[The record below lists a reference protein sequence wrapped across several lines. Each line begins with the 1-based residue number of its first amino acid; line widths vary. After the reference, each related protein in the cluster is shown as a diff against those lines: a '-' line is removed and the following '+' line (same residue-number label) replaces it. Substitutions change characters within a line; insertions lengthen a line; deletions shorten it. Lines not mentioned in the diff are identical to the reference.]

1 MKITFLG
8 ATETVTG
15 SKYLVSS
22 GNINILV
29 DCGLFQGYKELRL
42 RNWAKI
48 PIDPKQIDAVILT
61 HAHIDH
67 SGYVPLLVKQG
78 FTGKIYCTHA
88 TTELCEIL
96 LPDSGYLQE
105 EEAFFANK
113 MGYSKHHPALPL
125 YTQQDAIQSLAQFS
139 SCDFDKIYNLN
150 DEFYFQFNRAGHI
163 LGASTVYIKNGTTS
177 IVFSGDLGRPRDPV
191 MLPPVMPPPAD
202 YLVLESTYGN
212 RTHDPVDPLN
222 ALAEVINRTAK
233 RGGTIIIP
241 AFAVG
246 RAQTLLYFIYQ
257 LKSSKRIPD
266 LPVFLDSPMATDATK
281 IFCRYIKEHHLSS
294 DECARIYG
302 SVSYVHK
309 TEESKELDT
318 RTQPKIIVSASGMAT
333 GGRVLH
339 HIKAYADNSRNTI
352 LFTGYQAG
360 GTRGDRMMHG
370 ERKIKMLGDVV
381 EVKAEVAL
389 LDNLS
394 AHADRDEIIEWLKH
408 FQKPPRKVFIIHGEI
423 SATEAL
429 KDLIEHELKWNC
441 IIPKYLQ
448 QEKL

>member
-8 ATETVTG
+8 ATQTVTG
-15 SKYLVSS
+15 AKYLVSS
-22 GNINILV
+22 RNKNILV

-42 RNWAKI
+42 RNWAKL
-48 PIDPKQIDAVILT
+48 PIDPKRIDAVILT

-88 TTELCEIL
+88 TVELCEIL

-113 MGYSKHHPALPL
+113 IGYSKHHPALPL
-125 YTQQDAIQSLAQFS
+125 YTQQDAIQSLTQFS
-139 SCDFDKIYNLN
+139 SCDFNKTYTVD
-150 DEFYFQFNRAGHI
+150 DEIYFQFNRAGHI
-163 LGASTVYIKNGTTS
+163 LGASTVHINNGTTS

-191 MLPPVMPPPAD
+191 MLPPVIPPPAD

-212 RTHDPVDPLN
+212 RSHEPTDPLKS
-222 ALAEVINRTAK
+222 LAEVINRTVK
-233 RGGTIIIP
+233 RGGTLVIP

-257 LKSSKRIPD
+257 LKSTKKIPD

-281 IFCRYIKEHHLSS
+281 IFCRYTEEHHLSL
-294 DECARIYG
+294 DECARTYS
-302 SVSYVHK
+302 SVNYIHK

-318 RTQPKIIVSASGMAT
+318 QTLPKIIVSASGMAT

-339 HIKAYADNSRNTI
+339 HIKAYANNSRNTI
-352 LFTGYQAG
+352 LFAGFQAG
-360 GTRGDRMMHG
+360 GTRGDRMMRG
-370 ERKIKMLGDVV
+370 EREIKMLGEVV
-381 EVKAEVAL
+381 QVKAEVAL
-389 LDNLS
+389 LNNLS
-394 AHADRDEIIEWLKH
+394 AHADRDEILEWLKH
-408 FQKPPRKVFIIHGEI
+408 FPKPPHKVFIIHGE
-423 SATEAL
+423 ANAAQAL

-441 IIPKYLQ
+441 IIPNYLQ